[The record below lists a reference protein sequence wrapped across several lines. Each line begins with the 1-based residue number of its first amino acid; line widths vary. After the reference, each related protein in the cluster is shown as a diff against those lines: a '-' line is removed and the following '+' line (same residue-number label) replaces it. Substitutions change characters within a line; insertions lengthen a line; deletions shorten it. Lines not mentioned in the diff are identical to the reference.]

1 MASVFVLGVTKLG
14 FIRFNGVP
22 NGDSWNTKFKLLQL
36 EVRIR
41 ITKPCLILG
50 CNAIVGAGWLYF
62 LLRQIKLVYPSVR
75 SSRFYTT
82 ILQTKIVVICGES
95 EFLGNIS
102 ISVLWIETLFMS
114 RPLLLHSHLFP
125 EMATTGHI
133 WLF

>member
-1 MASVFVLGVTKLG
+1 M
-14 FIRFNGVP
+14 
-22 NGDSWNTKFKLLQL
+22 
-36 EVRIR
+36 R
-41 ITKPCLILG
+41 ITKPCLILE
-50 CNAIVGAGWLYF
+50 CNAIVGAGWLCF

-125 EMATTGHI
+125 EMATAGHI